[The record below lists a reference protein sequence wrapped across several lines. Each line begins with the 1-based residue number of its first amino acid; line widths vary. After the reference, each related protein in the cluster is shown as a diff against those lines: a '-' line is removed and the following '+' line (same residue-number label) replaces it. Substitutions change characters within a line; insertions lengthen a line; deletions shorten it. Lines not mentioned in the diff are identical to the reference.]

1 MKHSAAALAGRASAQ
16 PAHTG
21 GAVAGCAT
29 SPPDVLDIEGRLW
42 DVHAII
48 LATLAMTHEIEN
60 ELPEGDVTEPVRRLC
75 RVAAE
80 MVESIAMDLIKA

>member
-1 MKHSAAALAGRASAQ
+1 MTEMKHSAPVLAGLASPQ
-16 PAHTG
+16 PA
-21 GAVAGCAT
+21 VASGEAAEL
-29 SPPDVLDIEGRLW
+29 DMLDIEGRLW

-48 LATLAMTHEIEN
+48 LATIARTFEIEN
-60 ELPEGDVTEPVRRLC
+60 EMPEGDVTEPVRRLC